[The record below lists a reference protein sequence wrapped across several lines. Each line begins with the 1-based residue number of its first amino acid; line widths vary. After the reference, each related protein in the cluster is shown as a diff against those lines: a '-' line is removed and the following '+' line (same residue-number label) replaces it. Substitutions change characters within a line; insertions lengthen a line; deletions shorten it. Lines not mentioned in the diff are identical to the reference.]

1 MDLTK
6 LAEDVKRAEGLRLKP
21 YTDTVGKVTIGYGR
35 NLTDVGL
42 SQQEVDL
49 LFKNDLNTALR
60 QCWGEPFWPHVA
72 DHDARARAMVELRF
86 NLGVGKLRGFRK
98 AIAAL
103 IVNDFATAANEF
115 LDSAWARQVGD
126 RANRIAAQIRDGTS

>member
-1 MDLTK
+1 MDLNK
-6 LAEDVKRAEGLRLKP
+6 LAEDVKKAEGLRLKP
-21 YTDTVGKVTIGYGR
+21 YQCTAGKVTIGYGR

-60 QCWGEPFWPHVA
+60 QCWAEPFWPHVC
-72 DHDARARAMVELRF
+72 DNDARARAMVELMF

-98 AIAAL
+98 AISAL
-103 IVNDFATAANEF
+103 MVNDFATAADEF
-115 LDSAWARQVGD
+115 LDSAWAKQVGD
-126 RANRIAAQIRDGTS
+126 RAKRLAAQIRDGV